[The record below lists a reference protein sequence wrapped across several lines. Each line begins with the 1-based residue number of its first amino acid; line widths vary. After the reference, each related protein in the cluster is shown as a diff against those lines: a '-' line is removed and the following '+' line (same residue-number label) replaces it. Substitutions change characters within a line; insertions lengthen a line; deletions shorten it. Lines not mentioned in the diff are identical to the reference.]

1 MSEKLCYIHFWNCSI
16 SFRIRRKKIRFR
28 RRSLWYAFHINWLF
42 SLQRDVFRLQN
53 YTYSN
58 FFHWSSIARYPF
70 CDFLIEC
77 STFQLEALEA
87 LWCVKWQLKYARLLK
102 GSFMCSYFDCI
113 PATWSESRSLR
124 SYLFCHYK
132 YIQNTVLLQNQCEI
146 QYYFEIQLK
155 YFNKYIK
162 QDY

>member
-77 STFQLEALEA
+77 STFQLT
-87 LWCVKWQLKYARLLK
+87 W
-102 GSFMCSYFDCI
+102 G
-113 PATWSESRSLR
+113 TWSPLVCKMATKICQTAKGLFYVFLLWLHSSHMKRVKKSKKLFILSLQI
-124 SYLFCHYK
+124 HPK
-132 YIQNTVLLQNQCEI
+132 YSITT
-146 QYYFEIQLK
+146 K
-155 YFNKYIK
+155 
-162 QDY
+162 